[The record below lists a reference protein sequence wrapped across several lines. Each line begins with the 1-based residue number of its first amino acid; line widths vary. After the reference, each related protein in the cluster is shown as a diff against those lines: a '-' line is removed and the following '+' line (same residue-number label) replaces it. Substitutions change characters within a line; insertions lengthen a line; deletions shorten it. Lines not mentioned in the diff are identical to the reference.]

1 MESLPTMFRR
11 TSRLRRRCP
20 ESARSASDPRAP
32 SVWRRLTLLAYALG
46 ALAPFA
52 FAQDI
57 IVNGDFNTNVS
68 GWALDP
74 GFGSFKWSS
83 DGTLLLTND
92 APPVNQTSSVSQCDP
107 ISPGGNYG
115 LSAKVQPLNFGLG
128 GPNSSSGLKRVE
140 HTGSLYILLDFYSL
154 DNCRGSALPQFVRV
168 DATGGN
174 VWQALGSNFTAPNTA
189 VSVLV
194 SLAILKNQANS
205 DLQAEF
211 DEISVKFG
219 GGLPPAPAAN
229 FSYLPTSPLAG
240 DTVQFTDTTFFNPT
254 SWSWDFGDP
263 GSLAFNTASVQ
274 NPAHLFASP
283 GVFTVSLTAA
293 NAGGSSTSTHN
304 VIVTAPAPVANFNYS
319 PTAPAPGQTVQFT
332 DTTTGRPTSWS
343 WDFGDPASGSANSST
358 LPSPTHVFANGGTY
372 SVALSATGAGGTGL
386 RNKAINVTSAA
397 PVANFS
403 YTPPAPEARKDVQF
417 SDASTGGPTTWSWD
431 FGDPDSG
438 AANTSNFQNP
448 SHAFS
453 RPGLYSVVL
462 TVGNSKGSGTKTMV
476 VTVKCARCPRVV
488 QFH

>member
-1 MESLPTMFRR
+1 MSRR
-11 TSRLRRRCP
+11 TSPLRLRSP
-20 ESARSASDPRAP
+20 ERSRSVSGPRAAAWP
-32 SVWRRLTLLAYALG
+32 RPALLACILVAVAPYAL
-46 ALAPFA
+46 
-52 FAQDI
+52 AQDI

-68 GWALDP
+68 GWGLDP
-74 GFGSFKWSS
+74 GFGSFNWSS

-92 APPVNQTSSVSQCDP
+92 APPVNQTASVSQCDP

-154 DNCRGSALPQFVRV
+154 DNCRGSALKQFVRV

-174 VWQALGSNFTAPNTA
+174 VWQALGQNFTAPDTA

-194 SLAILKNQANS
+194 SLAILKNQAAS

-229 FSYLPTSPLAG
+229 FSYVPTSPLAG

-254 SWSWDFGDP
+254 SWSWNFGDP
-263 GSLAFNTASVQ
+263 GSGGFNTASVQ

-283 GVFTVSLTAA
+283 GVFTVSLTAT
-293 NAGGSSTSTHN
+293 NAGGSSSSTHN
-304 VIVTAPAPVANFNYS
+304 VIVTAAKPVANFNYS
-319 PTAPAPGQTVQFT
+319 PTAPGPGQTVQFT

-343 WDFGDPASGSANSST
+343 WDFGDPASGAANTST
-358 LPSPTHVFANGGTY
+358 LQNPSHMFANPGTY
-372 SVALSATGAGGTGL
+372 SVGLTANGPGGTGL
-386 RNKAINVTSAA
+386 RNKAINITSAS

-403 YTPPAPEARKDVQF
+403 YTPPGPEARQNVQF
-417 SDASTGGPTTWSWD
+417 SDSSTGGPTTWSWD

-438 AANTSNFQNP
+438 TTNASTLQNP

-462 TVGNSKGSGTKTMV
+462 TVGNSKGTGTKTIV

-488 QFH
+488 NFRN

>member
-1 MESLPTMFRR
+1 
-11 TSRLRRRCP
+11 
-20 ESARSASDPRAP
+20 
-32 SVWRRLTLLAYALG
+32 VLG

-57 IVNGDFNTNVS
+57 IVNGNFNTNVS

-74 GFGSFKWSS
+74 GFGSFSWSS

-92 APPVNQTSSVSQCDP
+92 APPPNQTASVSQCDP
-107 ISPGGNYG
+107 ISPGGLYG
-115 LSAKVQPLNFGLG
+115 MSAKVQPLNFGQG
-128 GPNSSSGLKRVE
+128 GPNSTSGLKRVE
-140 HTGSLYILLDFYSL
+140 HTGSVYVLLDFYSL
-154 DNCRGSALPQFVRV
+154 DNCRGSALNQFVRV

-174 VWQALGSNFTAPNTA
+174 VWQALSQNFTAPTTA

-194 SLAILKNQANS
+194 SLAILKNQDGSN
-205 DLQAEF
+205 LQAEF

-229 FSYLPTSPLAG
+229 FTYLPTSPLAG

-263 GSLAFNTASVQ
+263 GSGSFNTAAVQ
-274 NPAHLFASP
+274 NPAHLFSNP
-283 GVFTVSLTAA
+283 GVYTVSLTAT
-293 NAGGSSTSTHN
+293 NAGGSSTSIKN
-304 VIVTAPAPVANFNYS
+304 VIVTPPPPVANFNYA
-319 PTAPAPGQTVQFT
+319 PTAPAPGQTIQFS
-332 DTTTGRPTSWS
+332 DTTTGHPTSWS
-343 WDFGDPASGSANSST
+343 WSFGDPASGSANSST
-358 LPSPTHVFANGGTY
+358 LQNPSHVFASPGTY
-372 SVALSATGAGGTGL
+372 SVVLSATGAGGTGL
-386 RNKAINVTSAA
+386 RNKAINVAAGALAADFIYA
-397 PVANFS
+397 PV
-403 YTPPAPEARKDVQF
+403 PPAAGKDVQF

-438 AANTSNFQNP
+438 AANSSNFQNP

-462 TVGNSKGSGTKTMV
+462 TVSNSKGSATKTIV